1 MGSIR
6 APHCSITS
14 SHIHLCNRFPFPRT
28 LNCHHHHQLQ
38 CRKNPFHLTIFSEPG
53 CLSSFCNH
61 NRQVVSGASSASQGT
76 IREDVEQR
84 MTGELGSGGKVLLK
98 VRLAHQVEFGESVAI
113 LGSSEDLGSWKN
125 CVLLNWSEDGWV
137 CDLELK
143 GDERVEFKFV
153 IVGKDGSVLW
163 ESGDNRVLHLP
174 KIGKFSSVYQWS
186 QTGEAVEMLPL
197 DVEEV
202 SEEDEI
208 LPLDVEEVSEGDKM
222 LALDVEEISEEDEML
237 PLDVQEDSGG
247 DKMLTLN
254 VEEVSEGDKMLP
266 LDVEEVS
273 EGDKMLAL
281 GVEEVSGGDKM
292 LALGVEEVSGGDK
305 MLALGVEEVSE
316 GDKRLALDVEEVSEG
331 DKMLALDVE
340 EVSEGDKMLAL
351 DVEEV
356 SEGDKMLALDV
367 QEVSEGDQ
375 MLALDV
381 QEVSEGDQMLALDVE
396 EVSEGDKMLA
406 LDVEEVSEGDK
417 MLALDV
423 EEVSE
428 GDKMLA
434 LGVEEVSEGDK
445 MLALGVEEVSEGDK
459 MLALGVEEVSEGDK
473 MLALGVE
480 EVSGGDKMLP
490 LGVEEVS
497 EGDKRLP
504 LDVEEVSEGDK
515 MLALDVEEVSEGD
528 KMLALDVQEVSEGD
542 QMLALDVREVS
553 EGDQMLA
560 LDVQEVSEGDQ
571 MLALDVEEVSEGDKM
586 LASGVEEVSE
596 GDKMLA
602 LGVEEVS
609 EGDKMLALGVEE
621 VSEGDQMLALGV
633 EEVSGGDKMLPL
645 GVEEVS
651 EGDKRLPLDVEE
663 VSEGDKMLPWDVEKV
678 SEGDEMLPLKA
689 EEINGDGTSP
699 LDAKDFT
706 EGNETSPSDAKEIA
720 EGDTIFPSGALE
732 IAEGDTTLPL
742 DAKEINEGEET
753 LSFDS
758 KGIEEGNETLPL
770 DAEGVNKGDE
780 MFPFDV
786 RGINEGDEKDRDVEA
801 GNGPLVEDEAS
812 PFVGQWKGNLVH
824 PNRESEGIWDTSGL
838 EGLALQLVEGDKNA
852 RNWRRKLEVVRELL
866 VENVHAE
873 ECLESLI
880 YSAIYLKWINTG
892 QIPCLEDG
900 GHHWPDRH
908 AETSRIIF
916 RELERSLS
924 KKDISPQASLIVRKI
939 HPCLPSFKSEFTSSV
954 PLTRIRDIAHR
965 NDIPHDLKQEIKHTI
980 QNKLHRNAGPED
992 LIATEAMLTRITKN
1006 PGEYSQVFI
1015 EQFKIFYQELKDF
1028 FNAGSLA
1035 EQLESIKESVDGHGL
1050 SALAYFLECKKN
1062 LDAADELGSSFQ
1074 NQGTDL
1080 VLKTIQSLNALRE
1093 ILIRGLESGLRNDA
1107 SDTAIAMRQ
1116 KWRLCEIGLE
1126 DYLFVLLSRFI
1137 NVMEATRG
1145 GDMLVENVKSKNVSS
1160 WNDPLDALI
1169 FGTHQ
1174 LGLSGW
1180 KPKECVTIVNEIRA
1194 WKERGLAERE
1204 GSEDGQTIWGL
1215 RLKATLDRTRRLT
1228 EEYSEALL
1236 QIFPEKVKMLGK
1248 AFGIPEN
1255 SVRTYTEA
1263 EIRASVIFQVS
1274 KLCTI
1279 LLKAIRTALGSQG
1292 WDVLVPGSVE
1302 GTFVQVERIVPGS
1315 LPTSIEGPVILM
1327 VNKADGDEE
1336 ITAAGSNITGVV
1348 LLQELPHLSHLG
1360 VRARQEKVVFVTCE
1374 DDERTSVLQKLLGNF
1389 VRMEA
1394 SATSVHIY
1402 PPSDTSTD
1410 NFPARTAPD
1419 EYVFSFE
1426 KSSMQDPLLPASG
1439 APYPT
1444 QVSYNGISSG
1454 VVPLADADARIAG
1467 AKAAVCGRLASL
1479 AAISDKGFTSLQI
1492 PAAFRVPAGAVIPFG
1507 SMELALTQT
1516 NSMEKFISILEQIE
1530 TAKVGVELDE
1540 LCKQLH
1546 DLVSSL
1552 QLTQDII
1559 DSLGTIFPEDARLI
1573 VRSSANLEDLAG
1585 MSAAGLYESIPNV
1598 SLRDPTVFRN
1608 AVSKVWA
1615 SLYTRRAVL
1624 SRRAAGVPQ
1633 KDALM
1638 AVLVQEMLSPELSFV
1653 LHTYSPTNQN
1663 GKYVEAEI
1671 ACGLGETLASST
1683 RGTPWRLSF
1692 GKFDGLVQTLAFAN
1706 FSEELRVLAACPAD
1720 GQMARF
1726 TVDYSKKPL
1735 SIDPKFREQL
1745 GRRLCSVGYFLECK
1759 FACPQDVEGCV
1770 VGDDIY
1776 IVQARPQ
1783 PL

>member
-38 CRKNPFHLTIFSEPG
+38 CRKNPFHFTIFSEPG

-61 NRQVVSGASSASQGT
+61 SRQVVSGASSASQGT
-76 IREDVEQR
+76 IREDVEQK

-113 LGSSEDLGSWKN
+113 LGSSEELGSWKN

-137 CDLELK
+137 CDLELR
-143 GDERVEFKFV
+143 GDERVEFKLV

-163 ESGDNRVLHLP
+163 ESGDNRVLQLP
-174 KIGKFSSVYQWS
+174 KTGKFSSVYQWN

-222 LALDVEEISEEDEML
+222 LALDVEEVSEEDEML
-237 PLDVQEDSGG
+237 ALDVEEVSGG
-247 DKMLTLN
+247 DKMLALN
-254 VEEVSEGDKMLP
+254 VKEVSEGDKMLP

-273 EGDKMLAL
+273 EGDKRLAL
-281 GVEEVSGGDKM
+281 DVEEVS
-292 LALGVEEVSGGDK
+292 EGDK

-316 GDKRLALDVEEVSEG
+316 GDKMLPLGVEEVSGGDKMLPLGVEEVSEG

-367 QEVSEGDQ
+367 QEVSEGDKMLALDVEEVSEGDK

-381 QEVSEGDQMLALDVE
+381 Q

-417 MLALDV
+417 MMALDV

-445 MLALGVEEVSEGDK
+445 MLALGVEEVSGDKMLALGVEEVNEGDK

-473 MLALGVE
+473 MLPLGVE

-490 LGVEEVS
+490 LGVEVVS
-497 EGDKRLP
+497 EGDKMLP
-504 LDVEEVSEGDK
+504 IDVEEVSEGDK
-515 MLALDVEEVSEGD
+515 MLLLGVEVVSEGD
-528 KMLALDVQEVSEGD
+528 KML
-542 QMLALDVREVS
+542 
-553 EGDQMLA
+553 
-560 LDVQEVSEGDQ
+560 
-571 MLALDVEEVSEGDKM
+571 
-586 LASGVEEVSE
+586 
-596 GDKMLA
+596 
-602 LGVEEVS
+602 
-609 EGDKMLALGVEE
+609 
-621 VSEGDQMLALGV
+621 
-633 EEVSGGDKMLPL
+633 PI
-645 GVEEVS
+645 
-651 EGDKRLPLDVEE
+651 DVEE
-663 VSEGDKMLPWDVEKV
+663 VSEGDKMLPLDAEEV
-678 SEGDEMLPLKA
+678 SEGDKLLPLKA

-706 EGNETSPSDAKEIA
+706 EGNETLPSDAKEIT
-720 EGDTIFPSGALE
+720 EGDTTLPSDALL
-732 IAEGDTTLPL
+732 IAEEDTTLPL

-758 KGIEEGNETLPL
+758 KGTEEGNETLPL
-770 DAEGVNKGDE
+770 DAKGVSKGDE

-786 RGINEGDEKDRDVEA
+786 KGINEGDEKDRDVEA

-812 PFVGQWKGNLVH
+812 SLVEQWKGNLVH

-852 RNWRRKLEVVRELL
+852 RNWRRKLEVARELL
-866 VENVHAE
+866 DENVHTE
-873 ECLESLI
+873 DCLESLI

-892 QIPCLEDG
+892 QIPCFEDG
-900 GHHWPDRH
+900 GHHRPNKH
-908 AETSRIIF
+908 GETSRIIF

-939 HPCLPSFKSEFTSSV
+939 HPCLLSFKSEFTASV
-954 PLTRIRDIAHR
+954 SLTRIRDIAHW
-965 NDIPHDLKQEIKHTI
+965 NDIPHDLKQEIKHTL

-992 LIATEAMLTRITKN
+992 LIATGAILTRITKN
-1006 PGEYSQVFI
+1006 PGEYSEVFI

-1080 VLKTIQSLNALRE
+1080 FFKTIQSLNALRE

-1137 NVMEATRG
+1137 NVLEATRG
-1145 GDMLVENVKSKNVSS
+1145 ADMLVENVKSKNVIS
-1160 WNDPLDALI
+1160 WNDPLDVLI

-1180 KPKECVTIVNEIRA
+1180 KPKECVAIVNEIRA
-1194 WKERGLAERE
+1194 WKERGIAERE
-1204 GSEDGQTIWGL
+1204 GSEDGPTIWGL

-1255 SVRTYTEA
+1255 SMRTYTEA

-1374 DDERTSVLQKLLGNF
+1374 DDERISVLQKLLGNF

-1439 APYPT
+1439 TPYPT
-1444 QVSYNGISSG
+1444 QGISSG
-1454 VVPLADADARIAG
+1454 VVQLADADARIAG

-1516 NSMEKFISILEQIE
+1516 NSMEKFKSILEQIE

-1559 DSLGTIFPEDARLI
+1559 DSLGKIFPEDARLI
-1573 VRSSANLEDLAG
+1573 VRSSANVEDLAG

-1598 SLRDPTVFRN
+1598 SLRDPIVFSN

-1671 ACGLGETLASST
+1671 ACGLGETLASGT
-1683 RGTPWRLSF
+1683 RGTPWRLSS

-1706 FSEELRVLAACPAD
+1706 FSEELRVLAAGPAD

-1726 TVDYSKKPL
+1726 TVDYSKKSL
-1735 SIDPKFREQL
+1735 SIDPKFRAQL

-1759 FACPQDVEGCV
+1759 FSCPQDVEGCV

-1783 PL
+1783 LL